1 MRPFRNDKFGERHH
15 FAKCI
20 SWSNTSLG
28 WMCHFVNA
36 SLCQMLHLSECTT
49 LQMHHYVKCVTWPN
63 VSLRQMTNLAEGI
76 ILPNILV
83 GWMHYF
89 ANASLSQ
96 MRHLAICIALSN
108 DSLDEIHHLGKSV
121 TWSNAPLS
129 LNTFFQGHFDSLW
142 GIACHVQGD
151 KKNQFLS
158 AGFDGRAILWDSE
171 YHKPVWTK

>member
-1 MRPFRNDKFGERHH
+1 MPHL
-15 FAKCI
+15 AKCI
-20 SWSNTSLG
+20 TLP
-28 WMCHFVNA
+28 NA
-36 SLCQMLHLSECTT
+36 
-49 LQMHHYVKCVTWPN
+49 
-63 VSLRQMTNLAEGI
+63 SLRQMTNLAKGI
-76 ILPNILV
+76 NLPKILV
-83 GWMHYF
+83 GWIHYF

-108 DSLDEIHHLGKSV
+108 DSLDEIRHLGKSV

-129 LNTFFQGHFDSLW
+129 LNKFFQGHFDSLW